1 MYLVLQSPV
10 KRIKATESDRVSF
23 TKATKIADNDFHE
36 RYIFLTAM
44 DGMVCEMMR
53 SVRYHDARGIF
64 VTWTTLSKINRRYLY
79 KVRSVVVW
87 LIRITVVKYTVM
99 FTWSP
104 H

>member
-10 KRIKATESDRVSF
+10 KRIKATESNRVSF
-23 TKATKIADNDFHE
+23 SKATKIADNDFHE
-36 RYIFLTAM
+36 KYIFLT
-44 DGMVCEMMR
+44 GMVCGVMT
-53 SVRYHDARGIF
+53 SVRYHDVRGIF
-64 VTWTTLSKINRRYLY
+64 VTWTALSKINRRYLY